1 MLNKSTINHIE
12 NAIGYHFHDEQLLA
26 QAFTR
31 SSYHYEH
38 LEEPS
43 NELLE
48 FYGDAVLSLTISDL
62 LLEQYA
68 ARNKHGLT
76 SVKTEGDLSAI
87 RSALTNKVYLAE
99 QMAKLDLQS
108 YLRVSVGDAQR
119 SVQNEKSVLED
130 LFESIIGAVF
140 ADSGKNLTIVKCVVQ
155 KVLHVTDF
163 LSENDRKIKI
173 SYKNSLQEWCQKR
186 GFDLPKYIPLSNAD
200 GIAECIC
207 SISALNIFER
217 ATGKN
222 QKQAEKNAAELLFN
236 RLQKDF
242 PETPLKKIV
251 TLENAIN
258 ALQEYCQSKERRF
271 PLPDYEDVADITK
284 KDNSHEF
291 RASCTLNGHTTF
303 GTASKKQDARK
314 DAALAMLKFLNII
327 D

>member
-130 LFESIIGAVF
+130 LFESIIGAVY

-186 GFDLPKYIPLSNAD
+186 GFAMPIYVSLGAN
-200 GIAECIC
+200 GVTECTC
-207 SISALNIFER
+207 SVIELNISER

-222 QKQAEKNAAELLFN
+222 KKEAEMNAAQRLLE